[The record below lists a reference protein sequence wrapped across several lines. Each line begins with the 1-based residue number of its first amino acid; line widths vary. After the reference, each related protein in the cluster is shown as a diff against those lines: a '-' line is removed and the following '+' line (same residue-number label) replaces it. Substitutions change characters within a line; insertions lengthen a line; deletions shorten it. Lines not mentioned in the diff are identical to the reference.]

1 MRPVRVIIIN
11 ELEAAKKKP
20 FRMFK
25 VVSGLME
32 SSQKRIYIIKYNIKA
47 LLKISLSPT

>member
-11 ELEAAKKKP
+11 ELEAKKKP

-25 VVSGLME
+25 VVFGIME
-32 SSQKRIYIIKYNIKA
+32 TSQKRTHTQNIKVGT
-47 LLKISLSPT
+47 SQNEPLS